1 MIFLK
6 FPDKETFLEKAEEAG
21 LTYTD
26 EDGTSHVSKGS
37 HEYSL
42 DEVGVIYT
50 PGEYTRDEETGE
62 VTVTVE
68 PVALDGYHINM
79 LGTVPENFQEYIIER
94 PNTPNR
100 IFAGYE
106 LTTPPETTDR

>member
-6 FPDKETFLEKAEEAG
+6 FPDKETFLEKSEEAG
-21 LTYTD
+21 LIYTD
-26 EDGTSHVSKGS
+26 KSGESHVSKGS

-50 PGEYTRDEETGE
+50 PGEYIRDEETGE
-62 VTVTVE
+62 TIEV
-68 PVALDGYHINM
+68 VAPIPHEGYHINM
-79 LGTVPENFQEYIIER
+79 VGSIPEIFQEYVIPR

-100 IFAGYE
+100 VFAGY
-106 LTTPPETTDR
+106 